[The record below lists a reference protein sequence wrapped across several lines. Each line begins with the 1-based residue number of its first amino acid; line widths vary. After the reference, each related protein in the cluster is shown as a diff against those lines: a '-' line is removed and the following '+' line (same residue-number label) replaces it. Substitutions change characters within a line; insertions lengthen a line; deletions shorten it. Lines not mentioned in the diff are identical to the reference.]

1 MEGRELL
8 DSLGPGLPEMS
19 SLGLGETSTH
29 LFLGSPN
36 PVRVT
41 WSCSRSVWRLLRVQS
56 LLTSITSAA
65 SLTAN
70 KVSGEN
76 GAAVWYAQH
85 VLGLCS
91 LPGRP
96 GKRLTQPLTAGLSL
110 CPHSPCVRPRD
121 PEQAP
126 EVLGLF
132 TSEQAV

>member
-19 SLGLGETSTH
+19 SLGLGEASTH

-36 PVRVT
+36 PMWCT
-41 WSCSRSVWRLLRVQS
+41 WPCSRSVCRLLRVQS
-56 LLTSITSAA
+56 LLDSITSAPN
-65 SLTAN
+65 LTAN

-76 GAAVWYAQH
+76 GAVVWYAQH
-85 VLGLCS
+85 VSGLCS

-96 GKRLTQPLTAGLSL
+96 GMKLTQPLTAGLSL
-110 CPHSPCVRPRD
+110 CPHSLCVRPRD
-121 PEQAP
+121 PEQPP

>member
-19 SLGLGETSTH
+19 SLGLGEARTH
-29 LFLGSPN
+29 LFLGSP
-36 PVRVT
+36 VWCT
-41 WSCSRSVWRLLRVQS
+41 WSCSRSDWRLLWVQS
-56 LLTSITSAA
+56 LLTSITSAP

-76 GAAVWYAQH
+76 GAAVWYALH
-85 VLGLCS
+85 VSGLGS

-96 GKRLTQPLTAGLSL
+96 GMKLTQPLTAGLSL

-121 PEQAP
+121 PEQPP

-132 TSEQAV
+132 TFEQAV